1 MASALFSRH
10 GRKRLVGF
18 LLRVRA
24 VVYWIAGIPIL
35 LVPDVTIELRALGLF
50 AIIVATGLP
59 FLTRATGHYTGV
71 RLSAVIDILA
81 AYCIWLFVPSA
92 AGISLLLTIW
102 AVASVVFMASD
113 RAAQRTVIGAIVVEI
128 SKISLL
134 LIAPSISWI
143 GDLAE
148 MNRPGEIG
156 LVLARAGAI
165 VGAYLVFRSIDRY
178 ALRLNA
184 AAESGSERYRR
195 LMNNAPTAFIVV
207 VEDRVVY
214 RNDAADALLGDPG
227 GSLVGSRFE
236 ELISEDQRSY
246 VRDDLERAQ
255 ERLEPVELSD
265 IKMKTTSGQSRWVDI
280 SMNAVDYGY
289 DLAVQVAVMDRSDLR
304 EAKDRL
310 ERTEVDF
317 RSFFERIP
325 VALYRSAP
333 DGTILA
339 ANEALVTMFGAAS
352 KEELIGS
359 NAHQFYAEPE
369 DREHLTSMLDH
380 EETVIGYETMMHRLD
395 GTMLWVRDTARLIN
409 TESGPVYEGAMID
422 VTGRRGVEDEL
433 WSRAVQQE
441 AVASIGQVAL
451 EADVI
456 TEVME
461 SVTETVSTV
470 LRTDGSLVLERTVG
484 GGFELHGS
492 ERLDELEAVDVAAI
506 ADRAHMTAASVVL
519 RNEAEVRFA
528 APKLAEQG
536 FRSVVAVMIP
546 GSDIDFGTLIVL
558 SSDERMFTVDDLYF
572 LQSVANVLAA
582 AVDRASARARLED
595 LLRSKDAFV
604 ASVSHELR
612 TPLTV
617 VSGMAHELNDR
628 RMDFSEDE
636 MAEFTN
642 LLVEQSNDMSDLIDD
657 LLIAARADIGN
668 VIVRSESVELDAQ
681 VKTVIAGI
689 SVPSGRTITL
699 STERGVVDADS
710 VRVRQ
715 ILRNLL
721 TNAVRYGGPNIEAR
735 MSSSRGAIAVEIADD
750 GDGIHEADR
759 ERIFEAYERAHD
771 TPGQPGSVGIGLTV
785 SRTLAELMGG
795 SLTYR
800 YDGKSVFTL
809 ELPRDMNAQLEDP
822 DPRSSRQGSAGISR
836 PTRSGRIGVDA
847 TVIE

>member
-1 MASALFSRH
+1 MGSALFSRH
-10 GRKRLVGF
+10 GRRRLVGF
-18 LLRVRA
+18 LLQVRA

-35 LVPDVTIELRALGLF
+35 LVPEVTIEVRLLGLF
-50 AIIVATGLP
+50 AIVAATGLP

-81 AYCIWLFVPSA
+81 AYFIWLFFPSA
-92 AGISLLLTIW
+92 GGISLLLTIW

-113 RAAQRTVIGAIVVEI
+113 RAAQRTVIGAIVIEI

-134 LIAPSISWI
+134 LVAPSASWV
-143 GDLAE
+143 DELAE
-148 MNRPGEIG
+148 MSRPGEIG

-165 VGAYLVFRSIDRY
+165 VGGYLVFRSIDRY

-195 LMNNAPTAFIVV
+195 LMDTAPTAFIVII
-207 VEDRVVY
+207 DGRVKY
-214 RNDAADALLGDPG
+214 RNDAAEALLGNPG
-227 GSLVGSRFE
+227 GSVLGCRFE
-236 ELISEDQRSY
+236 NLICEEQRGY
-246 VRDDLERAQ
+246 VQDDFKRAQ
-255 ERLEPVELSD
+255 ERLEPVDLSD
-265 IKMKTTSGQSRWVDI
+265 IGMKTTSGQTRWADL
-280 SMNAVDYGY
+280 SMNVVDYGY
-289 DLAVQVAVMDRSDLR
+289 DLAVQVAVIDRSDLR

-310 ERTEVDF
+310 ERSEVDF

-339 ANEALVTMFGAAS
+339 VNAALVEMFGATS
-352 KEELIGS
+352 KDELVGS
-359 NAHQFYAEPE
+359 DAHRFYVEST
-369 DREHLTSMLDH
+369 DREHLTSILDQ
-380 EETVIGYETMMHRLD
+380 EETVIGYETMMRRLD
-395 GTMLWVRDTARLIN
+395 GSMLWIRDTSRMIT

-456 TEVME
+456 TDVME

-470 LRTDGSLVLERTVG
+470 LRTDGSLILERAAE
-484 GGFELHGS
+484 GGFEMYGS
-492 ERLDELEAVDVAAI
+492 DRLVEVVADDVAAI

-528 APKLAEQG
+528 APKLAERG
-536 FRSVVAVMIP
+536 FKSAVAVMIP
-546 GSDIDFGTLIVL
+546 GSEIDFGTLVVL
-558 SSDERMFTVDDLYF
+558 SSDERMFTVDDLNF

-617 VSGMAHELNDR
+617 VAGMAHELNDR
-628 RMDFSEDE
+628 WKEFSDDE

-668 VIVRSESVELDAQ
+668 VIVRSEAVELNVQ
-681 VKTVIAGI
+681 VQTVIAGI
-689 SVPSGRTITL
+689 AVPPGTTIVSSVEP
-699 STERGVVDADS
+699 GVVDADS

-735 MSSSRGAIAVEIADD
+735 MSSSRGAIAIEIVDD
-750 GDGIHEADR
+750 GDGIPQADQK
-759 ERIFEAYERAHD
+759 RIFQAYERAHD

-785 SRTLAELMGG
+785 SRALAELMGG

-800 YDGKSVFTL
+800 CDGESVFTL
-809 ELPRDMNAQLEDP
+809 ELPREMKASLDEPETQLDRGRP
-822 DPRSSRQGSAGISR
+822 IGLSSAIRSS
-836 PTRSGRIGVDA
+836 RIGVDVA
-847 TVIE
+847 AIE